1 MRTLPIV
8 LAATF
13 LAVPALAQQ
22 REPVAA
28 VHCLRDE
35 SKSEDPAKAEQR
47 CLERLAG
54 LASRNGD
61 ELRLTLADGRINW
74 FTDRRSACEQ
84 HQADNC
90 ALHRLVAYYPIQKLF
105 VVERNAYE
113 SFDVIVVSGQ
123 AGTVTRMDAY
133 PHLSP
138 GGTRLVA
145 AAAIEAWDVEKH
157 IAIYYVRKDGLKLEW
172 SYSAK
177 DYELWEYVA
186 WNGDEHIMLKVTLR
200 TVDRSGTEVLATQSA
215 AVRRTIVG
223 WQLSKNVGR

>member
-1 MRTLPIV
+1 MRTLPTV

-13 LAVPALAQQ
+13 LAAPVLAQQ
-22 REPVAA
+22 REPAAA

-61 ELRLTLADGRINW
+61 QLRLTHEDGRINW
-74 FTDRRSACEQ
+74 FTDQRSACEQ
-84 HQADNC
+84 HQADKC
-90 ALHRLVAYYPIQKLF
+90 VLHRLVAYYPIQKLF
-105 VVERNAYE
+105 VVERSAYE
-113 SFDVIVVSGQ
+113 SFDVLVVSRQ
-123 AGTVTRMDAY
+123 TGTVTRMDVH

-145 AAAIEAWDVEKH
+145 AAAIEAWDVENH
-157 IAIYYVRKDGLKLEW
+157 IAIYYIQRNGLKLEW

-177 DYELWEYVA
+177 DYELWEFVA
-186 WNGDEHIMLKVTLR
+186 WDGDETIKLNVTLR
-200 TVDRSGTEVLATQSA
+200 TVDRGGAEVLATQSA
-215 AVRRTIVG
+215 VVRRTIFG
-223 WQLSKNVGR
+223 WQLNKNAGR